1 MHRLFTLV
9 AALALL
15 IVAGCSDST
24 TNNPPGSTGIYT
36 ISGKLKFDSSLQ
48 IPANAQAMVVWSVS
62 SGSPDYTY
70 VFGHGAINMT
80 DSTFKVV
87 FDSAPP
93 AAALNSYGLGVGLVV
108 VSSIPFPDGKLTD
121 QQFDTLQTHLSG
133 GSEDYAVIY
142 LGKSPDSVALGRG
155 WAKNFN
161 SGFNVGRGIRKQGQF
176 DEFEPAAA
184 TAIQLVI
191 DIWSRLDW
199 VNWT

>member
-36 ISGKLKFDSSLQ
+36 VSGKLKFDSSLQ
-48 IPANAQAMVVWSVS
+48 IPANSQAIVVWSVS

-70 VFGHGAINMT
+70 VFGHGAINMA

-87 FDSAPP
+87 FDSTPP

-108 VSSIPFPDGKLTD
+108 VTSTSFPDGKLTD
-121 QQFDTLQTHLSG
+121 QQLDTLQAHISG

-142 LGKSPDSVALGRG
+142 LAKSPDSVALGRG

-161 SGFNVGRGIRKQGQF
+161 SGFNVGKGIRKQGTF

-184 TAIQLVI
+184 TAMQLVI